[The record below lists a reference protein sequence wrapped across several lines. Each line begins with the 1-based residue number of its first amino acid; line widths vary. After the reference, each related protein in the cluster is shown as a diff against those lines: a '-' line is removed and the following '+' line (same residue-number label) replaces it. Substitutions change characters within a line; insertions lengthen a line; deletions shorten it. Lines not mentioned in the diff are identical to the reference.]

1 MFEHLYELGRNA
13 LNMAKS
19 AENLNLDSATTS
31 TEPLSLSKSAVFQE
45 QAIVSEALSK
55 FSAWLETDETDLDEG
70 EGLGDRLMALMVSVA
85 DANKNG
91 EIDED
96 EAEIINIGLNGV
108 ADYMIAKGVSEENA
122 VALLEGFDNDI
133 AENVR
138 DILLGVLPDGD
149 EALWDEMDNIIFSD
163 EDNESVFDSVQGEA
177 MLKTLAREKNITL
190 DAAYRK
196 VFAVRNG
203 KKMRINKRI
212 SGNVRLT
219 AAQKTAIRKAQ
230 MKSNTGAA
238 KMRRLKSF
246 KLRKRLGL

>member
-1 MFEHLYELGRNA
+1 MFEDLYELGRTSQS
-13 LNMAKS
+13 AKP
-19 AENLNLDSATTS
+19 AKLQLDSAGE
-31 TEPLSLSKSAVFQE
+31 EPASLSKPAIFQE
-45 QAIVSEALSK
+45 QAIVSDALAK
-55 FSAWLETDETDLDEG
+55 FAAWLETDENDLDEG
-70 EGLGDRLMALMVSVA
+70 EGLGDRLMSLMVSVA

-91 EIDED
+91 EIDDD

-108 ADYMIAKGVSEENA
+108 ADYMISKGVSEENA
-122 VALLEGFDNDI
+122 IALLEDFDNDI

-138 DILLGVLPDGD
+138 DMMLGTLPDGD
-149 EALWDEMDNIIFSD
+149 EALWEEMDEVIFSD
-163 EDNESVFDSVQGEA
+163 EDNESVFDSAQSEA
-177 MLKTLAREKNITL
+177 MLQTLAREKGITL

-212 SGNVRLT
+212 SGKVRLT

-230 MKSNTGAA
+230 MKSHTGAA
-238 KMRRLKSF
+238 QMRRLKSF

>member
-1 MFEHLYELGRNA
+1 MFEDLYELGRTSQA
-13 LNMAKS
+13 AKP
-19 AENLNLDSATTS
+19 AKLQLDSAGE
-31 TEPLSLSKSAVFQE
+31 EPVSLSKSAVFQE
-45 QAIVSEALSK
+45 QAIVSDALAK
-55 FSAWLETDETDLDEG
+55 FAAWLETDENDLDEG
-70 EGLGDRLMALMVSVA
+70 EGLGDRLMSLMVSVA

-91 EIDED
+91 EIDDD

-108 ADYMIAKGVSEENA
+108 ADYMISKGVSEENA
-122 VALLEGFDNDI
+122 IALLEDFDNDI

-138 DILLGVLPDGD
+138 DMMLGTLPDGD
-149 EALWDEMDNIIFSD
+149 EALWEEMDEVIFSD
-163 EDNESVFDSVQGEA
+163 EDNESVFDSAQSEA
-177 MLKTLAREKNITL
+177 MLQTLAREKGITL

-212 SGNVRLT
+212 SGKVRLT

-230 MKSNTGAA
+230 MKSHTGAA
-238 KMRRLKSF
+238 QMRRLKSF

>member
-1 MFEHLYELGRNA
+1 MFESLYELGRIPPA
-13 LNMAKS
+13 VA
-19 AENLNLDSATTS
+19 AEKKLQLDNTAG
-31 TEPLSLSKSAVFQE
+31 EGLSLSKSAVYQE
-45 QAIVSEALSK
+45 QSIVADALAKFAI
-55 FSAWLETDETDLDEG
+55 WLETADGDLDDG
-70 EGLGDRLMALMVSVA
+70 EGLGDRLMSLMVSVA

-91 EIDED
+91 EIDDD

-108 ADYMIAKGVSEENA
+108 AEYMIKKGVSEENA
-122 VALLEGFDNDI
+122 VALLEDFDNEM

-138 DILLGVLPDGD
+138 DIMLGTLPDGD
-149 EALWDEMDNIIFSD
+149 DALWGEMDDVIFSD
-163 EDNESVFDSVQGEA
+163 EENESVFDSAQSEA
-177 MLKTLAREKNITL
+177 MLQTLAREKNITL

-212 SGNVRLT
+212 SGTVRLT

-230 MKSNTGAA
+230 MKSHTGAA
-238 KMRRLKSF
+238 QMRRLKSF